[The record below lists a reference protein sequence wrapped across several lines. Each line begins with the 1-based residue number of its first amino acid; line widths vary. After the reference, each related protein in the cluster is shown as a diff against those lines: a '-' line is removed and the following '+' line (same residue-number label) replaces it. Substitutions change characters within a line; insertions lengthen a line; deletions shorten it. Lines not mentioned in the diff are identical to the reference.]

1 MLDSVV
7 APLASVNLR
16 YTSDVPVN
24 LSFALFNAS
33 LVGIMTTSV
42 DSGAQKTFSFVT
54 PEGTKRTFTCNCS
67 REYTLSPCL
76 GLGIVKS
83 IDISAQSLSLIVPEN
98 EKLALLKQDS
108 RTVLVRGIMQLPVV
122 MVYNPTFPFL
132 PYQTG
137 ELAGEGLS
145 CMKARN
151 NVKRKG

>member
-7 APLASVNLR
+7 APLDSVNLR
-16 YTSDVPVN
+16 YMSDVPIN

-33 LVGIMTTSV
+33 LVGVMTASV
-42 DSGAQKTFSFVT
+42 DSGAQKTFSFYT
-54 PEGTKRTFTCNCS
+54 PQGTKTTFTCNCS

-83 IDISAQSLSLIVPEN
+83 IDISNPSLSLIIPEN
-98 EKLALLKQDS
+98 EKLTLLKQDS
-108 RTVLVRGIMQLPVV
+108 RTILVRGMMQLPVV
-122 MVYNPTFPFL
+122 MVYSPSFPFL
-132 PYQTG
+132 PYQSG

-145 CMKARN
+145 SMKARN

>member
-7 APLASVNLR
+7 APLDSVNLR
-16 YTSDVPVN
+16 YMSDVSIN

-33 LVGIMTTSV
+33 LVGIMTASV
-42 DSGAQKTFSFVT
+42 ESGAQKTFGYVT
-54 PEGTKRTFTCNCS
+54 PGGTKRTFTCNCS

-76 GLGIVKS
+76 GLGIVKF
-83 IDISAQSLSLIVPEN
+83 IDISAPNLALIVPEN
-98 EKLALLKQDS
+98 EKFELLKQDS

-122 MVYNPTFPFL
+122 MVYSPTFPFL